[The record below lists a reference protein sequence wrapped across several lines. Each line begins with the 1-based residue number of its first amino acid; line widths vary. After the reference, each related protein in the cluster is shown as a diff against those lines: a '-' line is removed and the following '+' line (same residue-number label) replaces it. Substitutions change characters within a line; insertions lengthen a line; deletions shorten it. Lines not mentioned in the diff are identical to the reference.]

1 MVNTIDV
8 AFGAAILT
16 LVVYWFRH
24 NGVKLFKVQAHCN
37 FNVFYA
43 TESGTAE
50 QFAYRIGKSIAPLTS
65 GETTVENLR
74 NFSDVSCS
82 KNLCSY
88 LAKLSRQV
96 SHVGFLL
103 LEIQC

>member
-1 MVNTIDV
+1 MLNTIDV

-24 NGVKLFKVQAHCN
+24 NGVKLFKVQAHFN

-65 GETTVENLR
+65 GETTAENLR
-74 NFSDVSCS
+74 NFSDVSLS
-82 KNLCSY
+82 KHRCAY

-96 SHVGFLL
+96 SHFGLFLG
-103 LEIQC
+103 EIQC